1 MIMATGEGKFTC
13 SVCKQLF
20 KNPVVHKIC
29 GFSFHREC
37 LGNRCPEQECQQ
49 VIKEEDLILN
59 HCLSNV
65 VEEYRS
71 TLVPHSAYYMILLD
85 NSTSMW
91 YSDTWFPLILG
102 ESRLNSITEKVSLVT
117 FDTAPLQRFDF
128 QAINESHIA
137 MLKDLK
143 CDGQDTAL
151 FDAIDF
157 CFDRIEELI
166 KRSENQQSNVYLL
179 VLTDGQNNFGP
190 NESRRAKNLLFR
202 SNKLQILGHTI
213 QIGALDRQKTRMICE
228 KLKFRYNH
236 FSGGNVNEFVNS
248 LTNTLTTKARSRV
261 QPTKNIAE
269 QLIDQLPTVP
279 NTSIKVRRRQPDFA

>member
-102 ESRLNSITEKVSLVT
+102 ESR
-117 FDTAPLQRFDF
+117 
-128 QAINESHIA
+128 
-137 MLKDLK
+137 
-143 CDGQDTAL
+143 
-151 FDAIDF
+151 
-157 CFDRIEELI
+157 
-166 KRSENQQSNVYLL
+166 
-179 VLTDGQNNFGP
+179 
-190 NESRRAKNLLFR
+190 
-202 SNKLQILGHTI
+202 
-213 QIGALDRQKTRMICE
+213 
-228 KLKFRYNH
+228 
-236 FSGGNVNEFVNS
+236 GGNVNEFVNS